1 MKALLKI
8 YLSIIVTIVSFY
20 SLTPTIVNA
29 DAIEKTQKIDQFI
42 QEQKAISKI
51 PGISL
56 VIVEKGKTVYEKG
69 FGYADIQSKTPVT
82 SNTLFELG
90 STSKAFTGFAI
101 LKLEKEGY
109 LKRSDDVRKYIP
121 WLELEYN
128 GEPQAITINQL
139 LYHTSGIATNTISNI
154 PKSNEKNALELT
166 VKKLLDQ
173 PLNRQPGSSFEYA
186 TINYDVLGLVIEK
199 VAKQPFD
206 MYIKQ
211 QILEPINM
219 KDSFVGLH
227 QVKSNEM
234 ASGYKIGLMREQ
246 KYTPPIYRGNIPA
259 GYIISNTNDIANWL
273 KLQLGNSQIN
283 SIENKIIQES
293 HIPDQSVKPFDKNTY
308 YASGWEVIG
317 KEDKQYISH
326 AGANPTFSS
335 YFIMQPDEQIGVA
348 VLSNMNSSY
357 TTAIGQS
364 VMDLWEGKTV
374 NTIHADNLQNLDKT
388 LTLICVIVIGFG
400 MFLSVLL
407 LQSLKKVIN
416 KQRMM
421 VALNMKRALLLV
433 FHSLSVAIIIALIIM
448 FPKVLPGG
456 SNWEFIKVWG
466 PTSITVLFYSVIVS
480 SVIYYF
486 VGLVKIFTKKEK
498 N

>member
-29 DAIEKTQKIDQFI
+29 DANEKTQKIDQFI

-69 FGYADIQSKTPVT
+69 FGYADVQSKTPVT

-90 STSKAFTGFAI
+90 STSKAFTGLAI
-101 LKLEKEGY
+101 LKLETEGY
-109 LKRSDDVRKYIP
+109 LKRSDDVRKFIP
-121 WLELEYN
+121 WLELQYN

-139 LYHTSGIATNTISNI
+139 LYHTSGIATNTISRI
-154 PKSNEKNALELT
+154 PKSNEENALELT

-173 PLNRQPGSSFEYA
+173 PLNRRPGSSFEYA
-186 TINYDVLGLVIEK
+186 TVNYDVLGLVIEK
-199 VAKQPFD
+199 VSKQPFD

-246 KYTPPIYRGNIPA
+246 EYTPPIYRGNIPA

-283 SIENKIIQES
+283 SIENKIIQDS
-293 HIPDQSVKPFDKNTY
+293 HIPDQSVKPFDKDTY
-308 YASGWEVIG
+308 YASGWGVIG
-317 KEDKQYISH
+317 KEDKKYIFH
-326 AGANPTFSS
+326 AGENPTFSS

-357 TTAIGQS
+357 PTAIGQG

-374 NTIHADNLQNLDKT
+374 NTIHADNYQNLDKT
-388 LTLICVIVIGFG
+388 LSLICVIVIGFG

-407 LQSLKKVIN
+407 LQSLKKVIK
-416 KQRMM
+416 KQRII
-421 VALNMKRALLLV
+421 VALNMKSALLLV
-433 FHSLSVAIIIALIIM
+433 FHSLSVAIIIAMIIM

-466 PTSITVLFYSVIVS
+466 PTSITVLFYGVIVS
-480 SVIYYF
+480 TVIYYL